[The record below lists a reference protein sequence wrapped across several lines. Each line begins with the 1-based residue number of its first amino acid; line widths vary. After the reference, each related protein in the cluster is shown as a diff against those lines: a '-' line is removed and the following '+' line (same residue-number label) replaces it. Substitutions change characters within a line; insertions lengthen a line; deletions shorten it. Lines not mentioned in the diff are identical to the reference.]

1 MYYVPDLNSNLL
13 SVSYLVNRKYHVH
26 FLLWNTRSA
35 VEIDNS
41 NGCVIAYGHKENSL
55 FIFDGTTC
63 LPKER
68 TNVTILSNLES
79 VNDSVEEKI
88 NEPPQKKSTG
98 FLTTWH
104 KRLGH
109 VAKTIVKKL
118 FKKQMVKGMEI
129 DEHDDKDKTHQCS
142 TCLEGKMTWQPIP
155 KISNIENP
163 RVLHCVYSNICG
175 SMQKMTQDGHH
186 YFMTFI
192 DSHSQYIK
200 VELLKTKDKA
210 EKKLMALIECA
221 EVETG
226 ERVNY
231 FQSDGGGKYSSGW
244 FAKYLKSKEIHHEF
258 TNPDTP

>member
-41 NGCVIAYGHKENSL
+41 NGCFIAYGHKENSL

-63 LPKER
+63 LPKEH

-109 VAKTIVKKL
+109 VAKAIVKKL

-129 DEHDDKDKTHQCS
+129 DEHDDKDETHQCS

-163 RVLHCVYSNICG
+163 CVLHCVYSNICG
-175 SMQKMTQDGHH
+175 SM
-186 YFMTFI
+186 
-192 DSHSQYIK
+192 
-200 VELLKTKDKA
+200 
-210 EKKLMALIECA
+210 
-221 EVETG
+221 
-226 ERVNY
+226 
-231 FQSDGGGKYSSGW
+231 
-244 FAKYLKSKEIHHEF
+244 
-258 TNPDTP
+258 